1 MKFLLSI
8 SEWCIIKKYTCA
20 YMCYFEI
27 LIIYIAFFPRN
38 IHSIELCF
46 SAYVSVNNGQ
56 VDTGG
61 E

>member
-1 MKFLLSI
+1 
-8 SEWCIIKKYTCA
+8 
-20 YMCYFEI
+20 MCYFEI

-38 IHSIELCF
+38 IHEIDVCF
-46 SAYVSVNNGQ
+46 LLYVSVNNSQ